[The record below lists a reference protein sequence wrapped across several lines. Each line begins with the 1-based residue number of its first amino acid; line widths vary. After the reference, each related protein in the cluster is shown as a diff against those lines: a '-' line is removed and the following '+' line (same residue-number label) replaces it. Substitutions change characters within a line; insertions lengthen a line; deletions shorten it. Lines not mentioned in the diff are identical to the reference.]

1 MCRSVPGERSFYG
14 VQSYPPLISRLR
26 ASFPPRGSL
35 LQEFFRTTQ
44 QSDDRSKYARPHPSP
59 AAPLRGS
66 TPRQCLI
73 LRLDFRYLCR
83 SAQDDTE
90 EDRTVGY
97 NPYVVKVT

>member
-1 MCRSVPGERSFYG
+1 MECRFLLTSRERRFLLAGDFLATAFLVVTLTRVPR
-14 VQSYPPLISRLR
+14 SRL
-26 ASFPPRGSL
+26 P
-35 LQEFFRTTQ
+35 
-44 QSDDRSKYARPHPSP
+44 
-59 AAPLRGS
+59 APLRGS

-90 EDRTVGY
+90 EDRAVGY

>member
-1 MCRSVPGERSFYG
+1 MVDWGGGDFLQSAAIALGLFVEYDSLGYLMRVPR
-14 VQSYPPLISRLR
+14 SRL
-26 ASFPPRGSL
+26 P
-35 LQEFFRTTQ
+35 
-44 QSDDRSKYARPHPSP
+44 
-59 AAPLRGS
+59 APLRGS